1 MEESIGMEVQQSK
14 EASQLVFNRT
24 KVSRVMW
31 CTRGRLGVVRPEVQK
46 KMAISVRGLGGR
58 GDLFC

>member
-1 MEESIGMEVQQSK
+1 MEVQQSK

-31 CTRGRLGVVRPEVQK
+31 CTRGTLGVVRPEVQK